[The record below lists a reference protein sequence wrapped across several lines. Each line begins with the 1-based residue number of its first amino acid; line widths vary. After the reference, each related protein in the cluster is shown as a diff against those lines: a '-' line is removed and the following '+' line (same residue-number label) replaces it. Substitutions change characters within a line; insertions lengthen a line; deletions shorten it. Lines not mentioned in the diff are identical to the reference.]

1 VLALKQ
7 KVAAIK
13 GYDVAGVKLIFSGK
27 ILKDE
32 DTLATSA
39 VKTKE
44 DGGFIV
50 VMASK
55 PKVRAR
61 APFPSR
67 ARLSR

>member
-1 VLALKQ
+1 
-7 KVAAIK
+7 
-13 GYDVAGVKLIFSGK
+13 
-27 ILKDE
+27 
-32 DTLATSA
+32 